1 MLFKTREGE
10 GRLPYDF
17 GKQDPVAGVAGPR
30 PSDQGIASA
39 RPARAATRSVIDRR
53 LLVTGDLEGRGEL
66 QVEGKVEGNIR
77 CALVVV
83 GSEGIIAGNV
93 TADEVVVRGEI
104 KGTIRA
110 NSVVL
115 QDRARVNSEIF
126 HKLLSIEAG
135 ACFEGQARRSSDP
148 TNIGGSGPRLARAG
162 MDDVAQ
168 RQ

>member
-1 MLFKTREGE
+1 MLFNKREGE
-10 GRLPYDF
+10 GRLPPDF
-17 GKQDPVAGVAGPR
+17 SGKPHPVAGPR
-30 PSDQGIASA
+30 PPGQAIARSIG
-39 RPARAATRSVIDRR
+39 AANRSVIDRR

-77 CALVVV
+77 CALLLV
-83 GSEGIIAGNV
+83 GNEGIITGNV

-126 HKLLSIEAG
+126 HKSLSIEAG
-135 ACFEGQARRSSDP
+135 VFFEGHVRRSDDP
-148 TNIGGSGPRLARAG
+148 TNIEPLGPHIVACVG
-162 MDDVAQ
+162 KGDVAQ
-168 RQ
+168 NW

>member
-1 MLFKTREGE
+1 MLFNKREGE
-10 GRLPYDF
+10 SLLPHDLS
-17 GKQDPVAGVAGPR
+17 GKPHPVPGPR
-30 PSDQGIASA
+30 PLDQ
-39 RPARAATRSVIDRR
+39 ATRPTRRPGATKRSIIDRR

-66 QVEGKVEGNIR
+66 QVEGRVEGNIR
-77 CALVVV
+77 CALLLV
-83 GSEGIIAGNV
+83 GNEGIINGNV

-135 ACFEGQARRSSDP
+135 ACFEGEVRRSSDP
-148 TNIGGSGPRLARAG
+148 TNIEALGPHLVARV
-162 MDDVAQ
+162 DKVDVAQ
-168 RQ
+168 NW